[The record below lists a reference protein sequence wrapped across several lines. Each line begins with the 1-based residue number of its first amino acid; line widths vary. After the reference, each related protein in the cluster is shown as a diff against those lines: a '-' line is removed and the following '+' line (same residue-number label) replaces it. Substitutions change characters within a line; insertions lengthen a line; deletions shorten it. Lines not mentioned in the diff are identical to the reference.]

1 MNHCLL
7 FLFVCLCGGLG
18 ATCRFIL
25 DAVVKRAWSRSF
37 PLSTII
43 INLLASL
50 LLGLIMALLAGSG
63 MGQSSSS
70 PGVGLVVSKT
80 VATSG
85 FLGGFS
91 TFSTAINESRE
102 LLQKGKKGTGVAY
115 LAVSIIGPALC
126 AWVGYAVGI
135 VLRL

>member
-1 MNHCLL
+1 MNHGLL

-25 DAVVKRAWSRSF
+25 DTAIKKAWSRSF
-37 PLSTII
+37 PLSTTI
-43 INLLASL
+43 INLFASL
-50 LLGLIMALLAGSG
+50 LLGLIMGLLAGPEA
-63 MGQSSSS
+63 GQTSSS
-70 PGVGLVVSKT
+70 PSAGLVVFKT
-80 VATSG
+80 VSASG

-102 LLQKGKKGTGVAY
+102 LLQKGKKETGAAS
-115 LAVSIIGPALC
+115 LAVSMICPALC
-126 AWVGYAVGI
+126 AWVGYAMGM